1 MNINDKLSSDEPKF
15 SDEIMAMAMSEIN
28 DMLIKPMEGKLAP
41 EQEAVLALIGITFQ
55 IMAEKATTLE
65 KMEKGFQGS
74 FKPDNDF
81 NRN

>member
-1 MNINDKLSSDEPKF
+1 MNINENFSSDETKF

-28 DMLIKPMEGKLAP
+28 DMLIKPMEGKLTA
-41 EQEAVLALIGITFQ
+41 EQNAILSLIGITFQ

-65 KMEKGFQGS
+65 KMEQGFQGS
-74 FKPDNDF
+74 FTPDNDF